1 MPRRSKSVKRSN
13 RRANRRT
20 IHRRRRGGA
29 LSLNSALP
37 YSDFEAGLGGG
48 DLKQGQEFLE
58 ANKAMHGGAAL
69 GGADYADA
77 YSGSPLIP
85 ADMAGAARTAALDAS
100 FKEIAGMK
108 DMEGGR
114 RRRASRKAR
123 STRRKGRKARKA
135 SRKGRKASRKARKA
149 SRKARKA
156 SRKGRKASRKSRR
169 SASRKM
175 RGGAAVT
182 YSPAE
187 FGAKEMLLDSYEG
200 AGLSSEWKT
209 AENPDAYA
217 PKGVDTYR
225 PE

>member
-1 MPRRSKSVKRSN
+1 MPRRSKSMKRAN

-20 IHRRRRGGA
+20 VHRRRRGGA
-29 LSLNSALP
+29 LSMNSALP
-37 YSDFEAGLGGG
+37 YADFDKGLGGG
-48 DLKQGQEFLE
+48 DLKQGQEFLK
-58 ANKAMHGGAAL
+58 ANQAMHGGAAL

-114 RRRASRKAR
+114 RRRRSSRKAR
-123 STRRKGRKARKA
+123 STRRKGRKAA
-135 SRKGRKASRKARKA
+135 RKGRKASRK
-149 SRKARKA
+149 S
-156 SRKGRKASRKSRR
+156 SRKASRKSRR
-169 SASRKM
+169 SASRKSRRSASRKMNRKM